1 MGGQR
6 GFSKVTSPTCERHI
20 ADVLQPLWIKI
31 FVLVT
36 KRPPLLT
43 GYQIDLGFC
52 VHFYL
57 ARGESLAVS
66 DASSNALQH
75 RDALVSVQTK
85 RFLEKVS
92 YSSQWG

>member
-43 GYQIDLGFC
+43 GYQID
-52 VHFYL
+52 FYL
-57 ARGESLAVS
+57 ARGGSLAVS

-75 RDALVSVQTK
+75 RGALVSVQTK